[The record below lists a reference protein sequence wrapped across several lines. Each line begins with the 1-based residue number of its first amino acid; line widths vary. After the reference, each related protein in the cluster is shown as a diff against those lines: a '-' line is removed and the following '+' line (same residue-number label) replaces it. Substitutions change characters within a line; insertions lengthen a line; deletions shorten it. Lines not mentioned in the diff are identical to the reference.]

1 MMICRLF
8 CIWYVSALP
17 NLVKKNRNDDS
28 AVFVRTSDVVNHIID
43 FFLCHPSPSLGP
55 ICTALMQIG
64 SGGYCQ
70 RITVTYAKS

>member
-43 FFLCHPSPSLGP
+43 FFCVIHHLRSVQSAQH
-55 ICTALMQIG
+55 
-64 SGGYCQ
+64 
-70 RITVTYAKS
+70 